1 MIFEV
6 LKKHTVQYV
15 SYSTD
20 VLGEPVDICIG
31 ADEETLHEI
40 AKENNYGIF
49 DIRELDEYDRFNY
62 NGAKFVA
69 FFGKL
74 RRFSIVEFCN
84 VVYK

>member
-1 MIFEV
+1 MIFKS
-6 LKKHTVQYV
+6 LKKYTVQYV

-20 VLGEPVDICIG
+20 ISGEPVDICIG

-40 AKENNYGIF
+40 AKENDYNIF
-49 DIRELDEYDRFNY
+49 DIRELDEYERFNY

-74 RRFSIVEFCN
+74 RGFSIVGFCN